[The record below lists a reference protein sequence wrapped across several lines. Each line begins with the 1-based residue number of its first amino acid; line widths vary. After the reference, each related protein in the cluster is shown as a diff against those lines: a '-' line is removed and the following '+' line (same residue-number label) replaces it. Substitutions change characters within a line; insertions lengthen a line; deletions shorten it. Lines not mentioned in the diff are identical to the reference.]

1 MHDKKFFNLTSFKDF
16 CLEFFDDTHLSHWF
30 SDSQP
35 LSFFLELT
43 PTLTLGLGIA
53 KNVLVYM
60 ALIAFKSFI
69 EFVFIFFTF
78 EGFIALW
85 SIIIY
90 VASTTLYKL
99 RRTLPE
105 INPEEPY
112 SI

>member
-1 MHDKKFFNLTSFKDF
+1 M
-16 CLEFFDDTHLSHWF
+16 HWF

-43 PTLTLGLGIA
+43 PTLTLGLGLGLGLGIA